1 VGEAGCLAFKAGID
15 VELPA
20 EEAYT
25 HLGDYVK
32 NGKISM
38 KEIDAAVSRILIEK
52 FRLGLFDD
60 PYVDPSIAEQI
71 VGCEAH
77 RKVAYQA
84 AAESMVLLKND
95 NHLLPLDKNKVK
107 TIALI
112 GPNADRCIL
121 GGYSSQPKDTVSPL
135 RALKEKYGSQMNILY
150 SEGVRLTNEN
160 SPFPATIRLIP
171 EEENRQRIEEAVETA
186 RKADVVVLF
195 VGENEAMSREG
206 YATIAAGDL
215 PTLELLNGQKELIQK
230 IAALGKPT
238 CAFVNSGTT
247 LSLGELCKTIPAVM
261 QCWYLGQEG
270 GYVMIDALFGDVNPS
285 GKLTISF
292 PRSAGHIPAYYSYKP
307 SSRRGYNLGLDIT
320 PLIPF
325 GYGLSYTT
333 FEYSNLRLDKETIGK
348 TENAT
353 VSVDVTNSGNRDD
366 QEIVEMYIRDDYSSV
381 PRPVKE
387 LKGFKKIAL
396 KAGETKT
403 VSFPITPE
411 ALAFYDADMKW
422 QVEPG
427 SFTIMVGPSS
437 DNVKSLKL
445 TIQ

>member
-1 VGEAGCLAFKAGID
+1 
-15 VELPA
+15 
-20 EEAYT
+20 
-25 HLGDYVK
+25 
-32 NGKISM
+32 
-38 KEIDAAVSRILIEK
+38 
-52 FRLGLFDD
+52 
-60 PYVDPSIAEQI
+60 
-71 VGCEAH
+71 
-77 RKVAYQA
+77 
-84 AAESMVLLKND
+84 
-95 NHLLPLDKNKVK
+95 
-107 TIALI
+107 
-112 GPNADRCIL
+112 
-121 GGYSSQPKDTVSPL
+121 
-135 RALKEKYGSQMNILY
+135 
-150 SEGVRLTNEN
+150 
-160 SPFPATIRLIP
+160 
-171 EEENRQRIEEAVETA
+171 
-186 RKADVVVLF
+186 
-195 VGENEAMSREG
+195 
-206 YATIAAGDL
+206 
-215 PTLELLNGQKELIQK
+215 
-230 IAALGKPT
+230 
-238 CAFVNSGTT
+238 
-247 LSLGELCKTIPAVM
+247 M

-270 GYVMIDALFGDVNPS
+270 GYAMIDALFGDVNPS

-320 PLIPF
+320 PLFPF

-348 TENAT
+348 TGNAT
-353 VSVDVTNSGNRDD
+353 VSVDVTNSGNRDG

-427 SFTIMVGPSS
+427 SFTVMVGPSS